1 MEGASTEIGGRRRQL
16 VGEECEG
23 GGEAGDGG
31 EDEDDGDEGGEKEG
45 VEPFLDR
52 H

>member
-1 MEGASTEIGGRRRQL
+1 MEGASTEIGGRRGKL

-23 GGEAGDGG
+23 SGEAGDGG